1 MASVPK
7 SAGAT
12 PAMAQWFAAKEAHP
26 DALVF
31 FRMGDFYELFF
42 ADAEAAAAALDIALT
57 QRGEHNGSPVPMCGV
72 PQHAAEAYLARLI
85 RRGFRV
91 AVAEQME
98 DPKAR
103 TSKAPIRREVVR
115 LITPGTITEEALL
128 EAGRVNLLLALV
140 QDGRLGVGAAWL
152 DVSTGLFET
161 MALAQG
167 DLPSLLGR
175 LEPAEILAAATL
187 PLGDWAGR
195 RAPDVVPSPPLVARR
210 RLAEAFGVASVDAFG
225 SFTDAEAIAAMMAVD
240 YVRATQAGTLPRLAR
255 PAPQGAAGLLSMD
268 AATRASLEIHRAR
281 DGGTLHTL
289 LGTLQR
295 TLSPAGARMLAGWL
309 SAPLTDTAAITARQ
323 DAWCW
328 LLAERAAAERLRAA
342 VRSAPDIA
350 RALGRLSVNRGGPRD
365 LGALRDGLG
374 AARAAAMAL
383 SAPHAHPHPHAQSRP
398 PHAYTQSHAPHSNV
412 MAGLDPAIPTTANAA
427 TDGRVKPGHDGV
439 DAVPVEAATL
449 GAVPVGAGALGAP
462 AMDTPEAYLALPP
475 ALRTASAALHIDPS
489 LEHRLAEALADP
501 APHRLDDGNAIRAG
515 FDAELDA
522 ERALRD
528 DSRRVLGTLQL
539 DYAQRYG
546 VASLKIRHHAQLG
559 YVIEAPAA
567 AVEKLRESPELTLRQ
582 GMANGARFTTPEL
595 SDLDRRI
602 AEAGE
607 RAAARERTIFAH
619 LVREALA
626 HADALAACADALA
639 FLDSV
644 QSAAKLAEAGAWH
657 RPLVTDGD
665 EFLVQ
670 SGRHP
675 VVEAALAGHAA
686 FVPNDCDLSPEQR
699 VLLLTG
705 PNMAGKSTFLRQNAL
720 IVVLAQAGLPVPAE
734 SATIGV
740 VDRLFS
746 RVGAAD
752 DLARGR
758 STFMVEMTE
767 TAAILHQAGPR
778 SLVVVDEIGRG
789 TATLDGL
796 AIAWAVL
803 EALHSA
809 IRCRTI
815 FATHF
820 HELAELA
827 DRLPR
832 LKPHTMRVKEWKGT
846 VVFLHEVA
854 AGAAGRSWGV
864 HVAELAGVPAP
875 VVRRAA
881 SLLASLEKH
890 GGPLGAAGSP
900 LTALP
905 LFAAAPSTGQAGAP
919 SLREPDPIAEAIAAL
934 EPDRLSPRDA
944 LDALYRLKAMLAVPD
959 AAAN

>member
-1 MASVPK
+1 LVHGPL
-7 SAGAT
+7 
-12 PAMAQWFAAKEAHP
+12 PPHP
-26 DALVF
+26 LPQGEGESLSSLAPL
-31 FRMGDFYELFF
+31 LQS
-42 ADAEAAAAALDIALT
+42 AAAALHL
-57 QRGEHNGSPVPMCGV
+57 
-72 PQHAAEAYLARLI
+72 
-85 RRGFRV
+85 
-91 AVAEQME
+91 
-98 DPKAR
+98 DP
-103 TSKAPIRREVVR
+103 T
-115 LITPGTITEEALL
+115 
-128 EAGRVNLLLALV
+128 
-140 QDGRLGVGAAWL
+140 
-152 DVSTGLFET
+152 
-161 MALAQG
+161 
-167 DLPSLLGR
+167 
-175 LEPAEILAAATL
+175 LEPTL
-187 PLGDWAGR
+187 
-195 RAPDVVPSPPLVARR
+195 
-210 RLAEAFGVASVDAFG
+210 
-225 SFTDAEAIAAMMAVD
+225 
-240 YVRATQAGTLPRLAR
+240 
-255 PAPQGAAGLLSMD
+255 
-268 AATRASLEIHRAR
+268 
-281 DGGTLHTL
+281 
-289 LGTLQR
+289 
-295 TLSPAGARMLAGWL
+295 
-309 SAPLTDTAAITARQ
+309 TA
-323 DAWCW
+323 
-328 LLAERAAAERLRAA
+328 
-342 VRSAPDIA
+342 
-350 RALGRLSVNRGGPRD
+350 
-365 LGALRDGLG
+365 
-374 AARAAAMAL
+374 
-383 SAPHAHPHPHAQSRP
+383 
-398 PHAYTQSHAPHSNV
+398 
-412 MAGLDPAIPTTANAA
+412 
-427 TDGRVKPGHDGV
+427 
-439 DAVPVEAATL
+439 
-449 GAVPVGAGALGAP
+449 
-462 AMDTPEAYLALPP
+462 
-475 ALRTASAALHIDPS
+475 
-489 LEHRLAEALADP
+489 ALADP
-501 APHRLDDGNAIRAG
+501 APHRLDDGNAIRLG

-528 DSRRVLGTLQL
+528 DSRRVLATLQL

-559 YVIEAPAA
+559 YVIEVPAA
-567 AVEKLRESPELTLRQ
+567 AVEKLRERPELTLRQ

-607 RAAARERTIFAH
+607 RAAARERAVFAR
-619 LVREALA
+619 LVQEVLS
-626 HADALAACADALA
+626 HADTLAACADALA
-639 FLDSV
+639 FLDV
-644 QSAAKLAEAGAWH
+644 LQSAAKLAEPGTWC

-665 EFLVQ
+665 EFLVT

-686 FVPNDCDLSPEQR
+686 FVPNDCDLSAEQR

-720 IVVLAQAGLPVPAE
+720 MVVLAQSGLPVPAE
-734 SATIGV
+734 NAALGV

-881 SLLASLEKH
+881 FLLASLEKH
-890 GGPLGAAGSP
+890 GGPLGAAGAP

-905 LFAAAPSTGQAGAP
+905 LFAAAPSVTQPDAP
-919 SLREPDPIAEAIAAL
+919 CSPESDPLSDALAAL
-934 EPDRLSPRDA
+934 EPDRMTPREA
-944 LDALYRLKAMLAVPD
+944 LDALYRLKAMLAVPG
-959 AAAN
+959 APAN